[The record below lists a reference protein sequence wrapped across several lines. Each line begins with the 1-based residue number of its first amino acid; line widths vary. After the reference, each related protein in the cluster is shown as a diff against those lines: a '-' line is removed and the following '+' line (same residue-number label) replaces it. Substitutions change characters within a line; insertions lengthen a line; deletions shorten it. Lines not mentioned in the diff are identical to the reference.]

1 METFELMNGSA
12 GVGGSDLQQKIRLAE
27 EKVASLQEV
36 IKKLQTTK
44 KFLHLNAVEVKA
56 SIHSNISRLLESM
69 RNREVFLLH
78 QVDVILEAKEERL
91 RGQEDQLNQAI
102 GRLSNCLSLL
112 DGGTSLNT
120 ELNDILSRIDS
131 HGKHPVESPHICFR
145 ADMAGLRQAVH
156 EFGRVDSKG
165 LPLEAFASPHVRS
178 SSLPK
183 PFEDYEDD
191 EHHVFY
197 KTVHEIHEKKHGKS
211 IIFNIPKLST
221 NIPSWVSPTHQ
232 PFETKNAFGSSSQ
245 HAVGLKSKP
254 AMINADRKKPT
265 TACTISQWMQEIKME
280 EEDDEI
286 MTSQLTSKYGNKGL
300 VTSASDSSLISG
312 SRTEPPKMSSEKID
326 MKSWLPQN
334 ANAFGTKNEGA
345 QSSVFSFL
353 STRLQDWLVD
363 GASRLPKTKMV
374 DSLPTFEPFVFK
386 PSSDVKENVL
396 ENHMKRMAAKPL
408 DFWLASSAKSP
419 KLESETGS
427 DVLESYAKNADL
439 LPWLSSSP
447 GFLKEPALESG
458 VETGTG
464 IIENYAKRIAN
475 LAWLASEK
483 EAESMSGPTN
493 VALNSSLESKGSD
506 GSEEGLLESCMQKFA
521 SKSWLLA
528 NDEQESLPGNSK
540 TFFSDH
546 FMNIYQ
552 LPTSHWLLSSSLPS
566 SLPLPTNEI
575 GSHVDQRTT
584 GQEEKL
590 DQSLKDAA
598 DCVSES
604 GFKKCIQALNLFPV
618 DHWLL
623 RTSVENS

>member
-1 METFELMNGSA
+1 METFELLNGSSA

-36 IKKLQTTK
+36 IKKLQMTK

-112 DGGTSLNT
+112 DGGTSLST

-145 ADMAGLRQAVH
+145 ADMPGLRQAVH

-232 PFETKNAFGSSSQ
+232 PFETKNPFGSSSQ
-245 HAVGLKSKP
+245 PAVGLKSKS
-254 AMINADRKKPT
+254 AMINAERKKPT

-280 EEDDEI
+280 EEDDEF

-312 SRTEPPKMSSEKID
+312 SRSEAPKMSSEKID
-326 MKSWLPQN
+326 MKPWLSQS

-345 QSSVFSFL
+345 QSSMFSFL

-363 GASRLPKTKMV
+363 GEARLPKTKMV

-408 DFWLASSAKSP
+408 DFWLASSAKTP

-427 DVLESYAKNADL
+427 NPLESYAKNADL

-447 GFLKEPALESG
+447 GFLKEPVLESG
-458 VETGTG
+458 IETGTG
-464 IIENYAKRIAN
+464 IIENHAKRIAN
-475 LAWLASEK
+475 LAWLARGK
-483 EAESMSGPTN
+483 EAESMSDPTN
-493 VALNSSLESKGSD
+493 VGLNSSLESKGS
-506 GSEEGLLESCMQKFA
+506 EEGLLESCLQKFA
-521 SKSWLLA
+521 SKSWLL
-528 NDEQESLPGNSK
+528 DEQESLPDNSK

-552 LPTSHWLLSSSLPS
+552 LPTSHWLLSSSSSSLPS
-566 SLPLPTNEI
+566 SLPLPTSETD
-575 GSHVDQRTT
+575 SHLDQRTT

-590 DQSLKDAA
+590 DQPLKDAVV
-598 DCVSES
+598 DVSES
-604 GFKKCIQALNLFPV
+604 GFEKCIKALNLFPV

-623 RTSVENS
+623 RTSVENLS